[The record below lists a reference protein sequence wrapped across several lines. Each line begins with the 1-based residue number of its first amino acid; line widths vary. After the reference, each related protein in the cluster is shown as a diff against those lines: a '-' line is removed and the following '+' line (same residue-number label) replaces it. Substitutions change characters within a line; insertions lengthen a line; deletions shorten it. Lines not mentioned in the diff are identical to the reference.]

1 MADDLTG
8 QVTRHAAEV
17 YEELFVPALF
27 LEWAARV
34 ADAAQLA
41 PAKKFSA
48 WRAGREC
55 WRAKLLSVFSQAA
68 RSALS
73 SLKVEV
79 VLVGGREIGD
89 EVCGPLVVSPGLE
102 VSATNGPIVYWI
114 INWIFGECS

>member
-41 PAKKFSA
+41 PGQKVLDVACGTGVLA
-48 WRAGREC
+48 REVTK
-55 WRAKLLSVFSQAA
+55 RVQPGGAVSPLLPQSGSG
-68 RSALS
+68 S
-73 SLKVEV
+73 
-79 VLVGGREIGD
+79 GGR
-89 EVCGPLVVSPGLE
+89 
-102 VSATNGPIVYWI
+102 TR
-114 INWIFGECS
+114 NWR